1 MSTMNV
7 SLPGTLKSFVD
18 DQVADRGFGTC
29 SAYIRELIRRDRD
42 RQHLRGLLLEG
53 GESAPSV
60 TVDEV
65 YFENLRAGVRRD
77 SEG

>member
-1 MSTMNV
+1 MNV
-7 SLPGTLKSFVD
+7 TLPGALKSFVD
-18 DQVADRGFGTC
+18 DQVAERGFGTC

-42 RQHLRGLLLEG
+42 RQHLRGRLLEG

-65 YFENLRAGVRRD
+65 YFENLRTGVRRD
-77 SEG
+77 SE

>member
-1 MSTMNV
+1 MNV

-53 GESAPSV
+53 GESAPAV
-60 TVDEV
+60 TADEV
-65 YFENLRAGVRRD
+65 YFKNLRAGVRRD